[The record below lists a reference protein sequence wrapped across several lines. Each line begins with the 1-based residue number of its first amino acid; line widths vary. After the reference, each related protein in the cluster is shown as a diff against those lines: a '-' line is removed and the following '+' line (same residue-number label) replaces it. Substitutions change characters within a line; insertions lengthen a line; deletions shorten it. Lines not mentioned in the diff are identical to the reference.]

1 MDNPTG
7 AKVSR
12 LLHLPERCL
21 LQGIDPRSLPEDLTE
36 REIVQGCG
44 NAMAVLANG
53 NIIRA
58 TILFMESMGDD
69 SSSS

>member
-1 MDNPTG
+1 MQKFHDFSTLQNG
-7 AKVSR
+7 VSYKASTQEASQR
-12 LLHLPERCL
+12 T
-21 LQGIDPRSLPEDLTE
+21 TE

-44 NAMAVLANG
+44 NAMAVPAIG

-58 TILFMESMGDD
+58 TILFMGSMGDD